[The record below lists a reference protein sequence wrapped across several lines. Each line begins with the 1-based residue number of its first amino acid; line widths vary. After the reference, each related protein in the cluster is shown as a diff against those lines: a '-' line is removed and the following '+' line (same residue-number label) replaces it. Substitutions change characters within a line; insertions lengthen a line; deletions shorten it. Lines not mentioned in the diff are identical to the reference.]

1 MNNNNKTM
9 NGTRNILRNLMGSG
23 AEGDI
28 CKMDQNKKIKKLLS
42 IALATKIISNI
53 YEANK

>member
-1 MNNNNKTM
+1 MSNKLKMNNNNKTM

-28 CKMDQNKKIKKLLS
+28 CKMD
-42 IALATKIISNI
+42 
-53 YEANK
+53 